1 MTDNVTA
8 MPRCQGQ
15 TSAGTPCERIVRPSE
30 KYCYSHDPLRS
41 VERSAN
47 ASRAAKSKVGPELR
61 EIKAMLKKLADDVL
75 SGAVTPGKAAS
86 VASQVLG
93 VLLRAHEAER
103 KFVEVEELKG
113 EMAEVKEM
121 YEAQQRRYG

>member
-1 MTDNVTA
+1 
-8 MPRCQGQ
+8 
-15 TSAGTPCERIVRPSE
+15 
-30 KYCYSHDPLRS
+30 

-47 ASRAAKSKVGPELR
+47 ASKAARSKVGPELR

-75 SGAVTPGKAAS
+75 SGAVTPGKAS

-113 EMAEVKEM
+113 EMAEVREM
-121 YEAQQRRYG
+121 YEAQQRRYS